1 MSKITLEQTLGR
13 WRHSDGGRINI
24 SMDSDGRS
32 VVILHPTMPK
42 QTLDSSRFCSGSD
55 LDYFGHL
62 RPMLAAQKL
71 RRELLPGELPTTA
84 NLQSVVVLTAS
95 RLSRPVTWFG
105 VQESPAYGNSVV
117 EQS

>member
-55 LDYFGHL
+55 LDYFGYKG
-62 RPMLAAQKL
+62 MLSGDKITWNN
-71 RRELLPGELPTTA
+71 G
-84 NLQSVVVLTAS
+84 VVWERHVS
-95 RLSRPVTWFG
+95 
-105 VQESPAYGNSVV
+105 
-117 EQS
+117 